1 MCTAVTYKTKN
12 HYFGRNLDL
21 ECSYGEKVTIVPRN
35 YPLHFR
41 CVGELPSHYAMIGM
55 AAVID
60 GVPLFYDATNEEGL
74 SMAGLN
80 FPETAVYL
88 PEREGMDNIASFEI
102 IPWLLGQCR
111 SVDEAMVLLQKINI
125 ANIDF
130 SESVPSTPLHWILS
144 DSSRSLTLEP
154 LADGL
159 KIHENPIGVLTNN
172 PTFDMHMFRLNDYM
186 TLTAHKPQNTFAA
199 GLELKSYSRGMGGI
213 GLPGDLSS
221 ASRFVRAAF
230 VKLNSLS
237 GEDEEESVSQFF
249 HILGSVEHPRG
260 CVRLEGG
267 HCEITVYSSCCNTD
281 RGIYYY
287 KTYNN
292 SCITAVDMRR
302 ENLDGDKPLY
312 YELQIKQKVEWPQ
325 DTYLRQ

>member
-21 ECSYGEKVTIVPRN
+21 ECSYGEKVTVIPRN
-35 YPLHFR
+35 YPLRFR
-41 CVGELPSHYAMIGM
+41 CMGEMPGHYAMIGM
-55 AAVID
+55 AAVIN
-60 GVPLFYDATNEEGL
+60 GLPLLFDATNEKGL

-80 FPETAVYL
+80 FPGTAVYL
-88 PEREGMDNIASFEI
+88 PKREGADNIASFEI
-102 IPWLLGQCR
+102 IPWLLGQCA
-111 SVDEAMVLLQKINI
+111 SVDEALVLLERMNL
-125 ANIDF
+125 ADIDF
-130 SESVPSTPLHWILS
+130 SGDVPSTPLHWILS
-144 DSSRSLTLEP
+144 DSERSLTVEP
-154 LADGL
+154 LAEGL

-186 TLTAHKPQNTFAA
+186 NISAQEPQDRFAK
-199 GLELKSYSRGMGGI
+199 GLELRKYSRGMGGL

-230 VKLNSLS
+230 VRLNSVS

-249 HILGSVEHPRG
+249 HILGSVEHQRG
-260 CVRLEGG
+260 CVRLDGG
-267 HCEITVYSSCCNTD
+267 HYEITVYSSCCNTD

-292 SCITAVDMRR
+292 SCITAVDMHR
-302 ENLDGDKPLY
+302 ENLDGAQPVY
-312 YELQIKQKVEWPQ
+312 YEMQKTQRIEWPQ
-325 DTYLRQ
+325 ER